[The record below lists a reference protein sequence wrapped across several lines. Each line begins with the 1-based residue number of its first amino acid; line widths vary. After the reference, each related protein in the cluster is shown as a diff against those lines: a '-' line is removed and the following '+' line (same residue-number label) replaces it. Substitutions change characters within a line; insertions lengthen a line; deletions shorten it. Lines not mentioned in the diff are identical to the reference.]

1 MHPLLYS
8 GQHLPII
15 DLKLK
20 LDNKQSKE
28 INLGLV
34 YRYNV
39 NDKAILGI
47 YSYFDHRYVGK
58 NFSVNGLTSG
68 IEVLSKYFDARA
80 NIYIPQ
86 EKRKQIV
93 TNKNKNIEINGTSI
107 YVTSG
112 GHKYTTALK
121 GYDIEAGIPLFW
133 FSNFLNDKFGTKIYG
148 ARYDFRGKQVRPI
161 TGNRFRLEQDIGNIY
176 LGQNSYTFR
185 LETGTQY
192 DKVRKQQ
199 NYVGLGL
206 KIAFGDKQNLNRKRS
221 NGLDRRMMETVIRDV
236 DIITEDYQET
246 PTKTPLYMN
255 NREIKHI
262 YYVGSAD
269 SSYNGSGLYNNPFS
283 LEQLKN
289 INTDDALIILVP
301 IDYSKG
307 GKNISQNE
315 YNLIS
320 SKPGFLNDKEEVVL
334 SSNVGVSLKI
344 VKENGYSIKSED
356 VNVKVVLPTNT
367 NTLVTKDSVN
377 IIQTQIQHQEA
388 QRVRREELNQQ
399 LNGFRELFE
408 QAEEQLLEEQRGRR
422 EELNQQPDGI
432 GDLFAEVE
440 NHDQVEEERKL
451 AAATKIQALFR
462 GKKARAEVAQQRL
475 DQQLLL
481 VQGEWDTI
489 EQSIKDMLNELV
501 WKGLPANQRNQQ
513 VAKIRQFLKDRQEL
527 EDKAKDIGLKE
538 QKFNDKLMHAKFKK
552 GQFEELEEQ
561 LKIKQ
566 KELELKRQKLNN
578 ESRVMLLE
586 HTRLKN
592 QLDETNL
599 EEDHEVIL
607 LQSKQEK
614 NKMQDH
620 LLEVRTFKEEKKVW
634 RLEYNQLVEEIKT
647 WKLECN
653 QLGEEKKILK
663 LERDQLREEIK
674 LKQLKRIVQK

>member
-93 TNKNKNIEINGTSI
+93 TNKNKTIEINGTSI
-107 YVTSG
+107 YATSR
-112 GHKYTTALK
+112 GHKYATALK

-148 ARYDFRGKQVRPI
+148 ARYDFRGKQVSPI

-176 LGQNSYTFR
+176 LGKNSYTFR

-192 DKVRKQQ
+192 DKVRKRQ

-221 NGLDRRMMETVIRDV
+221 NGLDRRMMETVIR
-236 DIITEDYQET
+236 
-246 PTKTPLYMN
+246 
-255 NREIKHI
+255 
-262 YYVGSAD
+262 
-269 SSYNGSGLYNNPFS
+269 
-283 LEQLKN
+283 
-289 INTDDALIILVP
+289 
-301 IDYSKG
+301 
-307 GKNISQNE
+307 
-315 YNLIS
+315 
-320 SKPGFLNDKEEVVL
+320 
-334 SSNVGVSLKI
+334 
-344 VKENGYSIKSED
+344 
-356 VNVKVVLPTNT
+356 
-367 NTLVTKDSVN
+367 
-377 IIQTQIQHQEA
+377 
-388 QRVRREELNQQ
+388 
-399 LNGFRELFE
+399 
-408 QAEEQLLEEQRGRR
+408 
-422 EELNQQPDGI
+422 
-432 GDLFAEVE
+432 
-440 NHDQVEEERKL
+440 
-451 AAATKIQALFR
+451 
-462 GKKARAEVAQQRL
+462 
-475 DQQLLL
+475 
-481 VQGEWDTI
+481 
-489 EQSIKDMLNELV
+489 
-501 WKGLPANQRNQQ
+501 
-513 VAKIRQFLKDRQEL
+513 
-527 EDKAKDIGLKE
+527 
-538 QKFNDKLMHAKFKK
+538 DKLMHAKFKK

-614 NKMQDH
+614 NKMRDH
-620 LLEVRTFKEEKKVW
+620 LLEVRTFREEKKVW